1 MVYQLRKQ
9 KSHQLF
15 LTREFNQGIDLTGTG
30 GLTKQKREQWNI
42 TDVATAVGSYHL
54 RAGRRNTRKT
64 SSLRM
69 DCLAGA
75 YNSGSQRRSPRE
87 LAFGYLRIG

>member
-30 GLTKQKREQWNI
+30 GLTKQKREQ
-42 TDVATAVGSYHL
+42 
-54 RAGRRNTRKT
+54 
-64 SSLRM
+64 
-69 DCLAGA
+69 
-75 YNSGSQRRSPRE
+75 
-87 LAFGYLRIG
+87 